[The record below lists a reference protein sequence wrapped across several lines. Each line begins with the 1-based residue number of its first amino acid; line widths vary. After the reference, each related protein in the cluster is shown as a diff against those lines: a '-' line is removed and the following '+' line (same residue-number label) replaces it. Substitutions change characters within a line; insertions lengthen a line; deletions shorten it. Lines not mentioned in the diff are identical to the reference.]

1 MEENF
6 LEKSSQ
12 TRKSQNSEKSHG
24 PFYNLMSKFE
34 KLFLKTNTDEHGHKV
49 RAPKISPSTQ
59 RLSLY
64 EKKKSVIK
72 AVLHLKKNN
81 EWNDFKS
88 SLQKK
93 VNQEESIKDKMR
105 SLFNINSDFVVI
117 WKTIF
122 SLFNVLI
129 VFMYFFKF
137 FFLQLIKK
145 DENNNYKTPTRQE
158 KICYHLINAMFIVE
172 FIISLIVVIFNKGSV
187 FTYIKLPFKLMM
199 CIPFPL
205 KKDYWY
211 FIIFKFLRLD
221 LVERLFTIV
230 ETFCSSII
238 NNFIHNYYLKI
249 FMTYLNQLFKYLLIF
264 GLYAHFIGSVFSFFS
279 TTGYLKSLYFTLET
293 FTTIGYGDVGPLT
306 DDGHSDVQN
315 IYATFIIIII
325 NMFIGVNLFYIITTN
340 IKLLYLK
347 IYGFNRDT
355 SFQKQFDS
363 LLFKIQKS
371 TGRVFPRRIKDS
383 MSSYLL
389 FRRGLCYKDLL
400 EKYQDVFQMCRY
412 DVKNEIRKRLFDFLV
427 KEYAMFFKGCSED
440 FMYRIFENLKP
451 KM

>member
-6 LEKSSQ
+6 LEKSSR
-12 TRKSQNSEKSHG
+12 TRKSQNSQKSHG

-34 KLFLKTNTDEHGHKV
+34 KIFLKTNTDEHGHRV

-64 EKKKSVIK
+64 EKKRSVIK
-72 AVLHLKKNN
+72 AVLNLKKNN

-93 VNQEESIKDKMR
+93 INQEESIKDKMR
-105 SLFNINSDFVVI
+105 YLFNINSDFVVI

-129 VFMYFFKF
+129 VFMYFFKY
-137 FFLQLIKK
+137 FFLKLMKNDK
-145 DENNNYKTPTRQE
+145 EEPSRQE
-158 KICYHLINAMFIVE
+158 KICYYLINAMFIVE
-172 FIISLIVVIFNKGSV
+172 FIISLIVVVFNKGSV
-187 FTYIKLPFKLMM
+187 FTYIKLPFKLIM

-205 KKDYWY
+205 KKRYWY
-211 FIIFKFLRLD
+211 YILFKFLRLD

-264 GLYAHFIGSVFSFFS
+264 GLYAHFIGSVFSYYS
-279 TTGYLKSLYFTLET
+279 TTTGYLKSLYFTLET
-293 FTTIGYGDVGPLT
+293 FTTIGYGDVGPETEGEAL
-306 DDGHSDVQN
+306 N

-371 TGRVFPRRIKDS
+371 TGRVFPRRIKES